1 MAALSM
7 CRSALRRNVV
17 PLSLGLSAGAMMIS
31 RQTPL
36 RFDSRPA
43 ARSMSSGR
51 KDRLDPEV
59 IKQLS
64 GGSLS
69 GFFLGL
75 VVSVFSKTLV
85 LLVGLSITAVQ
96 VASRFGI
103 DIVGWL
109 NLRKRVESSRIL
121 SSLVKRPAF
130 GISFGLTFALSAF
143 MSF

>member
-1 MAALSM
+1 MLRTGIFSSKYSCNMAALSM

-69 GFFLGL
+69 GTTCSTSPSSGRRLIPIRLPFRVGCERLLQDACPSRRLRHYRHSGTL
-75 VVSVFSKTLV
+75 SPMVFGT
-85 LLVGLSITAVQ
+85 
-96 VASRFGI
+96 
-103 DIVGWL
+103 
-109 NLRKRVESSRIL
+109 
-121 SSLVKRPAF
+121 SLKD
-130 GISFGLTFALSAF
+130 
-143 MSF
+143 